1 MRYNCSLISQE
12 DAASVSSSSQ
22 LTVPPVPSVG
32 VHTAVAFCL
41 HIELRNTH
49 THRPLRYLLQCL
61 WGRLVV
67 VVVVVVFSKLSNA
80 HSEATTNLRPLRCV
94 PSMYIL

>member
-67 VVVVVVFSKLSNA
+67 VVVVFSKLSNA
-80 HSEATTNLRPLRCV
+80 HSEATTNLRPLRCL

>member
-1 MRYNCSLISQE
+1 MF
-12 DAASVSSSSQ
+12 SSQ

>member
-67 VVVVVVFSKLSNA
+67 VVVFSKLSNA